1 MTDFTRGLELK
12 IKTFKNKM
20 SEKNEI
26 IIFEPKK
33 LDLYPE
39 KIINIVRKKY
49 KKNLN
54 NVILKSLINKSSL
67 FIKNTIT
74 YFFNSIKKITSSLN
88 LLISKFDLLEKK
100 IELQETLIKQSFNLN
115 KELSEKIQIFH
126 EKLDKISENKISYS
140 ETNRI
145 LLGDNYK
152 ETAKIN
158 ILQEENLRI
167 ASELIEN
174 RKKVEIMKLEIEK
187 YNSQRTELINKI
199 NSVNEVIN
207 DTNIVTSVFNNDLK
221 NSKVNILDP
230 NNPKNIKKDI
240 EKQIKEIFIQD
251 KLKI

>member
-20 SEKNEI
+20 SEKNDI

-126 EKLDKISENKISYS
+126 EKLDKISKNKISYS

-240 EKQIKEIFIQD
+240 EKQIKEIFIKD

>member
-240 EKQIKEIFIQD
+240 EKQIKEIFIKD